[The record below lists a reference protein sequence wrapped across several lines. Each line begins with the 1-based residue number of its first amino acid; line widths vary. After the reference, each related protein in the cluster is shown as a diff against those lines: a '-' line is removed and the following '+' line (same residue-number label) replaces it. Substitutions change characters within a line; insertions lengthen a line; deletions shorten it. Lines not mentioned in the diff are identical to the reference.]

1 MSGTEKSD
9 RRVVPAKRPN
19 KDGSQ
24 SASLAMEDP
33 TLGTKV
39 ETPETDKGRPTAGA
53 PLVSSSAEDVEGRR
67 LAKGNPL
74 QRPTHRTQGRV
85 RVSPALE
92 RIREAARKDRKK
104 RFTALLHHVYDPSA
118 LRRAYFGLKRS
129 AAAGVDGVTWK
140 QYGEDLE
147 GNLSDLSSRLR
158 RGAYRAQPVRRQ
170 VIPKADGSPRTLGIA
185 ALEDKLVQSAVVGV
199 LNAIYEVDFLGF
211 SYGSRPGRSQH
222 DALDALN
229 VALLEGKVSWV
240 LDADIRG
247 FYDAIDHGW
256 LKKFLEHRIG
266 DRRVIRLIQKWL
278 KAGVMVDGEWQSS
291 GEGSPQGASI
301 SPLLGNLY
309 LHYVFDLWAHQWRRK
324 HSRGDVRIVRY
335 CDDLVLGFEHRLEA
349 EQFLEALH
357 ERLRGFGLELH
368 PEKTRLIEFGFRGAF
383 RQRKHGGRKLST
395 FNFLGFT
402 HYCGWT
408 RGGGYR
414 VKRKTE
420 SKRANTKLKKLQVEL
435 MRRRH
440 LPIPDQGKWLASVV
454 GGHCRYYGVPFN
466 IRALQRF
473 RFKAVRCW
481 HRALSRRSQRG
492 HVRWDRMRRLAQRW
506 IPRTRIFHDY
516 PEQRFHRQ
524 TRGRSPVR

>member
-1 MSGTEKSD
+1 MNRTEKSD

-19 KDGSQ
+19 NDESHDGVK
-24 SASLAMEDP
+24 AMADP
-33 TLGTKV
+33 SLGTKA
-39 ETPETDKGRPTAGA
+39 ETPETDKGRPTVAA
-53 PLVSSSAEDVEGRR
+53 SVVSSSAEDVEGRR

-74 QRPTHRTQGRV
+74 QRPTHRTQGRG
-85 RVSPALE
+85 RVSPSLE

-104 RFTALLHHVYDPSA
+104 RFTALLHHVYDLST
-118 LRRAYFGLKRS
+118 LCRAYFGLKRS
-129 AAAGVDGVTWK
+129 AAAGVDGVMWK

-147 GNLSDLSSRLR
+147 GNLADLSSRLR

-170 VIPKADGSPRTLGIA
+170 VIPKADGSPRNLGIA
-185 ALEDKLVQSAVVGV
+185 TLEDKLVQSAVVEV

-229 VALLEGKVSWV
+229 VALMEGKVNWV

-247 FYDAIDHGW
+247 FYDAIVHEW
-256 LKKFLEHRIG
+256 LEKFLEHRIG
-266 DRRVIRLIQKWL
+266 DRRVVRLIQKWL

-309 LHYVFDLWAHQWRRK
+309 LHYAFDLWAHQWRRK

-335 CDDLVLGFEHRLEA
+335 CDDLVFGFEHRFEA
-349 EQFLEALH
+349 EQFLEALG

-368 PEKTRLIEFGFRGAF
+368 PEKTRLIEFGFRNAY
-383 RQRKHGGRKLST
+383 RQRKQGGRRLST

-402 HYCGWT
+402 HYGGWT

-414 VKRKTE
+414 VMRTTE
-420 SKRANTKLKKLQVEL
+420 SKRANAKLKELTVEL

-440 LPIPDQGKWLASVV
+440 LSIPDQGKWLASVV
-454 GGHCRYYGVPFN
+454 VGHCRYYGVPFN
-466 IRALQRF
+466 SRALQRF
-473 RFKAVRCW
+473 RFRVVRRW

-492 HVRWDRMRRLAQRW
+492 YVRWNRMRRLAKRW
-506 IPRTRIFHDY
+506 IPRARIFHDY
-516 PEQRFHRQ
+516 PDQRFHRR